1 MAAIHGPRRNRRRA
15 ANSRWQRIMKTDP
28 DSRRKGLMHATA
40 RASLDV
46 HEEIRETAIATPA
59 IHVRGNV
66 MDDLI
71 IVTTRDA
78 RQLLTEPG
86 NPHLI
91 CHGRDVRVVG
101 QRAWRDSYA
110 GDGALLIMSRDDLT
124 TFASDLAAS

>member
-1 MAAIHGPRRNRRRA
+1 
-15 ANSRWQRIMKTDP
+15 
-28 DSRRKGLMHATA
+28 MHAPA

-46 HEEIRETAIATPA
+46 HKEIPETAMATPA

-91 CHGRDVRVVG
+91 CHGREVRVVRE
-101 QRAWRDSYA
+101 RAWRDSYA
-110 GDGALLIMSRDDLT
+110 ADGALLIMSRDDLAALDPDALAYDPSRLATLLT
-124 TFASDLAAS
+124 TFGSDLAAS

>member
-1 MAAIHGPRRNRRRA
+1 MRA
-15 ANSRWQRIMKTDP
+15 P
-28 DSRRKGLMHATA
+28 A

-46 HEEIRETAIATPA
+46 HEEIPETAMATPA

-66 MDDLI
+66 MHNLI

-101 QRAWRDSYA
+101 ERAWHDFHV
-110 GDGALLIMSRDDLT
+110 GDGALLIMSRAGLAGLDPDALAYDPSRLATLLT

>member
-1 MAAIHGPRRNRRRA
+1 
-15 ANSRWQRIMKTDP
+15 
-28 DSRRKGLMHATA
+28 
-40 RASLDV
+40 
-46 HEEIRETAIATPA
+46 
-59 IHVRGNV
+59 

-101 QRAWRDSYA
+101 QRAWHDFYA
-110 GDGALLIMSRDDLT
+110 GDGALLIMIRHDLAALDPGALAYDPSRLASMLT
-124 TFASDLAAS
+124 TFASNLAAS